1 MYTLDNLVDAHLPD
15 DQSIRFKP
23 LEHLGIYTML
33 LTSCLCLPFF
43 KYWNRMDTAFTVVPL
58 SLLMLTKDTKQARK
72 ESTMCG
78 RHYSGKAYRFSAT
91 LKNIFCIIRLR

>member
-1 MYTLDNLVDAHLPD
+1 
-15 DQSIRFKP
+15 
-23 LEHLGIYTML
+23 
-33 LTSCLCLPFF
+33 
-43 KYWNRMDTAFTVVPL
+43 MDTAFTVVPL